1 MLTKTVLLLFTVA
14 FGTVVGYTDL
24 RAEEVQP
31 AALLLLS
38 FAAILGA
45 AYPEQAWRRGLLLG
59 LSVPF
64 AHVVAQATGTVLPYP
79 VPHFADTF
87 LALIPA
93 MVGTYLGVG
102 VRRLISPPQKEHP
115 RG

>member
-1 MLTKTVLLLFTVA
+1 MLTKTVLLLLTVA
-14 FGTVVGYTDL
+14 YGSALGYTDL
-24 RAEEVQP
+24 WAEEVQP

-38 FAAILGA
+38 FAAVLGA
-45 AYPEQAWRRGLLLG
+45 AYPEQAWRRGLMLG
-59 LSVPF
+59 LSVPV
-64 AHVVAQATGTVLPYP
+64 AHVIAQLTGTALPYT
-79 VPHFADTF
+79 VPRLADAF

-102 VRRLISPPQKEHP
+102 VRRLVAPTQKEQP